1 MKDLK
6 SQLAGA
12 FGREL
17 PTEDKPV
24 LSDPEPPKAM
34 ADDAHIG
41 SAWHQRLSQ
50 LARAFSSVQL
60 APKPKLGQARQASDQ
75 LVKLLKKSGRGRDA
89 KELAQLRDAFM
100 KKREQAAWTAVK
112 DRFGTLGLPDKA
124 YRALK
129 QSKVDPHHVLTKLD
143 RQGVGL
149 QGMSAKKLRD
159 ALS

>member
-6 SQLAGA
+6 GQLASA

-17 PTEDKPV
+17 PKEAPKK
-24 LSDPEPPKAM
+24 LSDDAPPEAM
-34 ADDAHIG
+34 KDGAHLG

-50 LARAFSSVQL
+50 LARGFSSVQL

-75 LVKLLKKSGRGRDA
+75 LVKLLKKGGRGRDA

-112 DRFGTLGLPDKA
+112 DRFATHELPDKA

-129 QSKVDPHHVLTKLD
+129 QSKVDPHAVLTKLE
-143 RQGVGL
+143 RQGSSL
-149 QGMSAKKLRD
+149 SGMSAKRLRD